1 MSWTSLGSLALPF
14 QMQRHG
20 VALRTEMAKH
30 SGELSTGMVQA
41 PQRHLRGDLG
51 ALASIESRISRI
63 DAYDKAIIQN
73 ATLLE
78 GAQTSLQRVSV
89 LGSQLSSQVLTAV
102 FTDTGAQS
110 YAASAKSAVAAM
122 EDMISAFS
130 LTVAGRT
137 LFSGAALDR
146 GPLPSAQELMAE
158 VSAHVAGLTNAQDVI
173 DALDD
178 FFMQPGGTYETVI
191 YRGEGEA
198 PRAAINDD
206 ERAPPLPS
214 AADPAIRSQLMATA
228 LAALLD
234 NNAVNLDPMEQ
245 RELALAT
252 VQAMESNTQAL
263 TNVQAQIGFGQE
275 LLDQRR
281 VRLSV
286 ERDAL
291 QVSRHS
297 MIGVDEFQSASHL
310 EETRH
315 RLELLYA
322 ITARVSRL
330 SLLEYMR

>member
-1 MSWTSLGSLALPF
+1 MSWTSLGSLSLPF

-20 VALRTEMAKH
+20 VALRTEMARH

-51 ALASIESRISRI
+51 ALASIESRLSRI
-63 DAYDKAIIQN
+63 EAYDKAIIQN
-73 ATLLE
+73 STLLE
-78 GAQTSLQRVSV
+78 GVQSSLQRVSA

-102 FTDTGAQS
+102 FTDSGAQS

-122 EDMISAFS
+122 EDMISALS
-130 LTVAGRT
+130 LSVAGRT
-137 LFSGAALDR
+137 VFSGAALDR
-146 GPLPSAQELMAE
+146 GPLPTAQDLMAE
-158 VSAHVAGLTNAQDVI
+158 VSAHVAGLTDAQDIV
-173 DALDD
+173 DALED
-178 FFMQPGGTYETVI
+178 FFMQPGGIFETTI

-206 ERAPPLPS
+206 ERAPHLPN
-214 AADPAIRSQLMATA
+214 AAHPAIRSQFMATA
-228 LAALLD
+228 MAALLD
-234 NNAVNLDPMEQ
+234 NGAVNLDAMGQ

-252 VQAMESNTQAL
+252 VQAMESNNQGL
-263 TNVQAQIGFGQE
+263 TDLQAQIGFGQE

-281 VRLSV
+281 IRLSL
-286 ERDAL
+286 EKDGL
-291 QVSRHS
+291 QVSRHG

-322 ITARVSRL
+322 VTARVSRL
-330 SLLEYMR
+330 SLLEYLR